1 MNYIIVLIIT
11 SAVIVGFL
19 INYLIYRRIVAV
31 TISRFITP
39 YLASRTLKLNETR
52 FTGLFNNGD
61 FNDEGVGFSLVPEM
75 GKFSI
80 STYIYVFASTEN
92 NQPIRFTAKIQVR
105 FLFIRK
111 VFLKGKNLKEIELI
125 AVKN

>member
-11 SAVIVGFL
+11 SAVIIGFL

-31 TISRFITP
+31 IVRRFLTP
-39 YLASRTLKLNETR
+39 YLASRALKLNETR

-61 FNDEGVGFSLVPEM
+61 FNDEGLGFNLVPEM
-75 GKFSI
+75 GRFSI
-80 STYIYVFASTEN
+80 STYIYVFAGGEN
-92 NQPIRFTAKIQVR
+92 NQTIRFTAKIQVR

-111 VFLKGKNLKEIELI
+111 VFLKGKNLKEIEL
-125 AVKN
+125 AG